1 MKLETRHLA
10 FLGLFL
16 ALTVAMLLPTHPS
29 VTISPGTQRL
39 YEYIDSLPAGSTLM
53 VSFDYEASAIPEIEP
68 ISLALLRHAFS
79 KGHRVVGVSLLA
91 EGTVIGYRLLERTA
105 REYQKEYGTDYVYLG
120 FRPQVVAA
128 ILGMGEGI
136 ANVFPHDYFNTPIG
150 EIPLTST
157 ITNYLDIGA
166 VLSITDGSTTQ
177 HWIEYA
183 GLRYHVVV
191 LAGVTA
197 AMATT
202 YDPYLNSG
210 QMKAMM
216 AGLRGAAEYELLMNQ
231 PGGGLRGMLAQSA
244 SHFYVLALI
253 GIGNFLY
260 FRSRRKGS
268 N

>member
-1 MKLETRHLA
+1 MKLETRHFA
-10 FLGLFL
+10 FLGLF
-16 ALTVAMLLPTHPS
+16 AVLTATMLIPTQPDIK
-29 VTISPGTQRL
+29 ISPATERL
-39 YEYIDSLPAGSTLM
+39 YLYIDSLPPSSTLM
-53 VSFDYEASAIPEIEP
+53 VSFDYEASATPEIEP
-68 ISLALLRHAFS
+68 ISSALLRHAFS

-136 ANVFPHDYFNTPIG
+136 GNVFPNDYFNTPIG
-150 EIPLTST
+150 EIPLTANLK
-157 ITNYLDIGA
+157 NYQDISA

-183 GLRYHVVV
+183 GLRYHVAV

-216 AGLRGAAEYELLMNQ
+216 AGLRGAAEYESLMKQ
-231 PGGGLRGMLAQSA
+231 PGGGSRGMLAQSV

-253 GIGNFLY
+253 GIGNWIY
-260 FRSRRKGS
+260 FRNRRKGT